1 MKTIMKNKSMTVWL
15 LSVIVA
21 LTAFSSCEKGGNEA
35 LPSEN
40 ITVMKLTK
48 PEYKDFI
55 IAYAAKDSL
64 IAYRTNRTGLDG
76 KSGDS
81 PYWELSENWLLVDWK
96 WNYPFPSLGGAV
108 LLEDITWDK
117 LTHALQTWSLETP
130 HISQPIESVYYI
142 KTSKIAEMLAKTYDS
157 ELINHVV
164 NRPSSTA
171 SDAEKKEEIIKT
183 MDDIWTILQADLSTI
198 IEQGN
203 LDKLCNP

>member
-1 MKTIMKNKSMTVWL
+1 MKNKSMTVWL

-35 LPSEN
+35 LPSES
-40 ITVMKLTK
+40 ITVIKHKK

-64 IAYRTNRTGLDG
+64 IAYRANTTGLGG
-76 KSGDS
+76 KSGFT

-157 ELINHVV
+157 EFINHVV

>member
-1 MKTIMKNKSMTVWL
+1 MKNKSMTVWL

-35 LPSEN
+35 LPSES
-40 ITVMKLTK
+40 ITVIKLKK

-64 IAYRTNRTGLDG
+64 IAYRANTTGLGG
-76 KSGDS
+76 KSGFT

-157 ELINHVV
+157 EFINHVV